1 MLNNKYE
8 IIVVD
13 DSKMTVEAVC
23 KMIEAS
29 KEPGY
34 ILYKAYSGME
44 CLRLLGN
51 HTIDLVLM
59 DVVMENFDGF
69 ETARVIRANPK
80 YEYIPIIFMTANDP
94 DASMKEFA
102 FKHGGIDYLLKPFT
116 EKEINNYLSLYIR
129 FITRER
135 EINKKLSDLNLQLHK
150 EVIEKT
156 RAIHELKE
164 SLEVRHKMFSIIS
177 HDLKNPILGYKAL
190 VDDYVSNFDSL
201 DIEDFRELLQML
213 QKSSD
218 NLSNLL
224 NDLLTWANFQRNQIA
239 YNPTEFDL
247 SFVATQVIEQA
258 NLQAQAKQIGLVNKI
273 PSETLVLA
281 DPSLVS
287 LIFRNLISNAIK
299 FTPQGGFVTL
309 FAAKNKEDQKIEVSV
324 SDTGV
329 GIPEDKIQELFKV
342 RTNKTT
348 LGTNKES
355 GTGLGLVIVHEA
367 VAINQ
372 GKIKVESKLG
382 KGSTFTFT
390 LPSVEKEIQ
399 IEL

>member
-23 KMIEAS
+23 KMIESS
-29 KEPGY
+29 KEPEY

-51 HTIDLVLM
+51 HNIDLVLM
-59 DVVMENFDGF
+59 DIVMENFDGF

-80 YEYIPIIFMTANDP
+80 YENIPIIFMTANDP

-102 FKHGGIDYLLKPFT
+102 FNHGGIDYLLKPFT

-129 FITRER
+129 FISRER

-156 RAIHELKE
+156 RAINELKE
-164 SLEVRHKMFSIIS
+164 SLEIRHKMFSIIS

-190 VDDYVSNFDSL
+190 VDEYVSNFDSL
-201 DIEDFRELLQML
+201 DIQDFRELLQML

-224 NDLLTWANFQRNQIA
+224 NDLLTWANFQRNQIS

-273 PSETLVLA
+273 PNDTLVLA

-309 FAAKNKEDQKIEVSV
+309 FATEKKDDRKIEVSV

-372 GKIKVESKLG
+372 GQIKVESKLG
-382 KGSTFTFT
+382 KGTTFTFT